1 MGSLA
6 AQYCEQIKNH
16 FKVFYATFPPNQPY
30 ELGDFGILNDE
41 VFVRLGNVKNR
52 FGLTFQVRAGEAK
65 SPAIDFTSKGSVAV
79 DFRTKAEAAIG
90 TVPVKAGLDITF
102 ARENSV
108 FFNAADCTLDSVEDQ
123 VALGEQIIKLYE
135 QKKWEKKYAIVTGV
149 LRAKSTTAIVSSSSN
164 SSISLDAESPD
175 IPAINLADASLK
187 LSVKRVKD
195 VALKIVTEGE
205 LVPLMSLS
213 KIQGGFFS
221 EGDFGPLEGAFS
233 LEGPDA
239 PAEKKKALTFG
250 RI

>member
-30 ELGDFGILNDE
+30 ELGDFGVLNDD

-52 FGLTFQVRAGEAK
+52 FGMTFAVRAGEAK

-79 DFRTKAEAAIG
+79 EFRGKAEAAVG

-123 VALGEQIIKLYE
+123 VALGEQILALYA
-135 QKKWEKKYAIVTGV
+135 QKKWEKKYALVTGV
-149 LRAKSTTAIVSSSSN
+149 LRARSTTAIVSSSSN
-164 SSISLDAESPD
+164 SSISLDAASDVPVID
-175 IPAINLADASLK
+175 LADASLK

-221 EGDFGPLEGAFS
+221 EGDFGPLEGVFS
-233 LEGPDA
+233 LEGPGA
-239 PAEKKKALTFG
+239 PAEQKALTFG